1 MRLLSAARSMV
12 RLPALNAT
20 QVVCLACCANGFLD
34 RVIQDL
40 RGPAPTI
47 MLGLSPFELLIAF
60 VAIREL
66 GGAVHKRL
74 GLAHF
79 ALALLLLVPSGAVA
93 WAGLAAFGAYAAL
106 RTRGED
112 RFGPLLLVGLAAG
125 QLWATLGFKAFDDLF
140 LAADAH
146 IAALGLAALGYAT
159 SVTGNVVNAPDGN
172 SIVILITCATFHK
185 MPLAV
190 VAAFAL
196 AGPARVIRFA
206 EIGAIVVVGLA
217 LMNFG
222 RLVLMGFSPGVYVFM
237 HDGTGAQLFEAAQT
251 VLIFLAA
258 MRVRP

>member
-1 MRLLSAARSMV
+1 MRLLSAVISMV

-40 RGPAPTI
+40 RGPEPTI

-60 VAIREL
+60 VAVREL
-66 GGAVHKRL
+66 GGARERA
-74 GLAHF
+74 GLPHF
-79 ALALLLLVPSGAVA
+79 ALALLLLAPSGAIA
-93 WAGLAAFGAYAAL
+93 WIGLAAFGAFLAVRA
-106 RTRGED
+106 RGEA
-112 RFGPLLLVGLAAG
+112 RFTPLLLVGLAVG
-125 QLWATLGFKAFDDLF
+125 QLWATIGFKAFADPL
-140 LAADAH
+140 LAADAQ
-146 IAALGLAALGYAT
+146 ITALGLAAFGIAA
-159 SVTGNVVNAPDGN
+159 SVAGNVVNAPDGN
-172 SIVILITCATFHK
+172 SIIVLITCATFHK

-196 AGPARVIRFA
+196 AGPARVIRLA